1 MAKYDHKKHRVK
13 KGDKDMNAEVKEIY
27 DVLEARP
34 EIKELFKVIFSIP
47 EERRDEAVKLAL
59 DYLESYVDGDFDHQ
73 IESVTEEEI
82 VDRSA
87 FRDLQLSDGETW
99 SEAQSKTY
107 MINEIIDYLKSCQE
121 EPQLDTKVVFTI
133 RGNGELRLSTFNDN
147 LAGEIEASGFTA
159 IEEGSV
165 EE

>member
-1 MAKYDHKKHRVK
+1 MKGAEIMKHFKINYIDGHDLSFKSFETDAKDR
-13 KGDKDMNAEVKEIY
+13 DQA
-27 DVLEARP
+27 
-34 EIKELFKVIFSIP
+34 IKNL
-47 EERRDEAVKLAL
+47 RD
-59 DYLESYVDGDFDHQ
+59 SYVDGDFDHQ